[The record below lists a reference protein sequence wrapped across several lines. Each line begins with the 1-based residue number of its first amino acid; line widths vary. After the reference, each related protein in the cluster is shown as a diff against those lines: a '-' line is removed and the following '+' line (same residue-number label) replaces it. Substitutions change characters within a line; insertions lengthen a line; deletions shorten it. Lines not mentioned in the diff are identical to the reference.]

1 MLRLLVGASLA
12 TLSVLF
18 STAAQADENLFAYSY
33 GSETLPSGGTEAY
46 LWATDRRGKGE
57 GNYNAQDYKF
67 ELEHGFTNR
76 LQASVYMNFLSVH
89 ADGLEPV
96 IEDVDR
102 NFAWNGMQAS
112 VKYAILSPY
121 QDPIGLAIYLEPG
134 FARYSSK
141 DGEREEQRT
150 LEAKILLQKNFAGD
164 RVIWVGNLTGEQ
176 EWEREIG
183 GDEWGKELE
192 LEASTGL
199 GMRVAQGL
207 QLGAEGRYSSVYVHG
222 DREKWAFFAGPT
234 IHYAA
239 KKWWGTLSYQHQLD
253 GNPGALSN
261 SRNLDS
267 YTNREIRLKLG
278 YNF

>member
-1 MLRLLVGASLA
+1 MSRSIFGAAFVALV
-12 TLSVLF
+12 LSMP
-18 STAAQADENLFAYSY
+18 TAAQADENLFAYSY
-33 GSETLPSGGTEAY
+33 GSETLPAGGTEAY
-46 LWATDRRGKGE
+46 LWATDRRGKGT
-57 GNYNAQDYKF
+57 GNYNAQDYKL

-76 LQASVYMNFLSVH
+76 LQASLYVNFLSIH
-89 ADGLEPV
+89 ANRLEPV
-96 IEDVDR
+96 IEDIDR

-112 VKYAILSPY
+112 MKYAILSPY
-121 QDPIGLAIYLEPG
+121 KDPIGLAVYIEPG

-141 DGEREEQRT
+141 DGEREDQRS

-164 RVIWVGNLTGEQ
+164 RLIWVGNLTGEQ
-176 EWEREIG
+176 EWERAV
-183 GDEWGKELE
+183 GDKDWEKEFE

-199 GMRVAQGL
+199 GMRVGPGL
-207 QLGAEGRYSSVYVHG
+207 HLGGEGRYSSVYVDG
-222 DREKWAFFAGPT
+222 DREKWAIFAGPT

-253 GNPGALSN
+253 GNPGALSS

-267 YTNREIRLKLG
+267 YTNREIRLKVG